1 MAEMKKL
8 YPADI
13 HPHMYPHLIRKH
25 YNLGDFF
32 YVDFWPVGPQMLVLA
47 TPEISQRVINFPKHE
62 IIRPFMK
69 HLTGEHNMVAMEGQ
83 EWKTWRS
90 IFNSGFALKNM
101 MALVPVIVEE
111 GNVFCDVL
119 QEHAEKADVFRM
131 EETATRLTIDVIGR
145 VALDIKLDSQ
155 RGDNALLDA
164 LRSQISWLFDDQQFN
179 PFKRW
184 RPLRPVAQ
192 WWYGRKMDAYID
204 NVLDARFPARA
215 KAPDASKLKHIID
228 LALDTYLEDEKGVE
242 AGQKGNVDPVFKR
255 YAIDQ
260 IRTFVFAGHD
270 TTSSTI
276 CYVYHMLSKHP
287 RAHAAVLAEHA
298 SVFGTTNPS
307 LLPSIISSRPH
318 LLNNLPYSLAVIKEV
333 LRLFPPASTIR
344 HGGDSVF
351 ITDPATGTQ
360 WPTFDTMVWVNHFAV
375 HRNQNVWGEDAEEFR
390 PERFL
395 PSATKEIP
403 ADSWRP
409 FEKGPRNC
417 IGQELA
423 LLETK
428 IIMVMTLARFNVK
441 TVFEDLKV
449 LEGDGSQWDPDE
461 FVGEKRKE
469 VLGEEM
475 WQMLKATAKPRQGM
489 PARVEIRA
497 S

>member
-1 MAEMKKL
+1 MIYILETSRATWTTAVLILLAGLLARFLYSGYVHRRRIRGLPGPPHHPIWGHLLVMAEMKKL

-179 PFKRW
+179 PFQRW

-242 AGQKGNVDPVFKR
+242 AGQKANVDPVFKR

-270 TTSSTI
+270 TTS
-276 CYVYHMLSKHP
+276 
-287 RAHAAVLAEHA
+287 
-298 SVFGTTNPS
+298 
-307 LLPSIISSRPH
+307 
-318 LLNNLPYSLAVIKEV
+318 
-333 LRLFPPASTIR
+333 
-344 HGGDSVF
+344 
-351 ITDPATGTQ
+351 
-360 WPTFDTMVWVNHFAV
+360 
-375 HRNQNVWGEDAEEFR
+375 
-390 PERFL
+390 
-395 PSATKEIP
+395 
-403 ADSWRP
+403 
-409 FEKGPRNC
+409 
-417 IGQELA
+417 
-423 LLETK
+423 
-428 IIMVMTLARFNVK
+428 
-441 TVFEDLKV
+441 
-449 LEGDGSQWDPDE
+449 
-461 FVGEKRKE
+461 
-469 VLGEEM
+469 
-475 WQMLKATAKPRQGM
+475 
-489 PARVEIRA
+489 
-497 S
+497 